1 MSSNVKLE
9 EILNGYKVA
18 ELKELAKTAGV
29 TGYSKLKKAELV
41 EAIVEQLQSVDITAL
56 DVDDEIKNVMKPA
69 EQEKTPPAK
78 KASGGT
84 VDGATPSVTNVVP
97 DGQAAKPFVR
107 PAGSR
112 KIYPNEPCPCGSGMK
127 YKRCCGR
134 R

>member
-41 EAIVEQLQSVDITAL
+41 EAVVEQLQSVDVTAL

-69 EQEKTPPAK
+69 AQEKAQPTK
-78 KASGGT
+78 KASSGKIA
-84 VDGATPSVTNVVP
+84 GAAPSVMNVAP

-107 PAGSR
+107 SAGSR